1 MKKQP
6 EFTDTVD
13 SFISYSQ
20 QLRGLAPKSVESY
33 RRDLNRFGEF
43 LQERSY
49 DFTQLTRK
57 DGRRFIGSLGRD
69 GLKES
74 TINRV
79 LSTLKG
85 FYRYCNRFEVTK
97 VSPFAD
103 TRGLQRKRKLPYVL
117 SDQEIGEF
125 IYGDA
130 TDFKSLRNRA
140 IFLLL
145 YSTGC
150 RVSEAVSI
158 NRSDIE
164 IEVGRVKV
172 LGKGSKE
179 RYLFLTDHT
188 KRELQLYL
196 GARDTKFQGELG
208 NEEGLL
214 VNLRGRRLTQRGVA
228 WIIDTMLKEMAIDKH
243 VSPHT
248 FRHTFATHLLDR
260 GADIRVVQELL
271 GHSSI
276 STTQIYTHVGIE
288 RLRKVYASAHPHGGD
303 VTTG

>member
-6 EFTDTVD
+6 DFADTVE

-20 QLRGLAPKSVESY
+20 QLRGLAPKSIESY
-33 RRDLNRFGEF
+33 RRDLNRFAHF

-49 DFTQLTRK
+49 SFTELTRK
-57 DGRRFIGSLGRD
+57 DGRRFIGSLGRE

-74 TINRV
+74 TINRI

-85 FYRYCNRFEVTK
+85 FYRYCNRFEITGI
-97 VSPFAD
+97 SPFAD

-117 SDQEIGEF
+117 SDQEIGKF

-130 TDFKSLRNRA
+130 TDFKSLRNRT

-150 RVSEAVSI
+150 RVSEAISM
-158 NRSDIE
+158 NRSDVE
-164 IEVGRVKV
+164 IDVGRIKV

-196 GARDTKFQGELG
+196 GARDTKFQGEVG
-208 NEEGLL
+208 KEEGLL
-214 VNLRGRRLTQRGVA
+214 VNLRGGRLTPRGVA
-228 WIIDTMLKEMAIDKH
+228 WIIDTMLKEMAMDKH

-303 VTTG
+303 TTTN